1 MSQQTSRED
10 DGLLRAIFEAIN
22 QAMLIM
28 DRDGYI
34 KAANQRF
41 CQDFAYQADE
51 LVASTV
57 KKLIHPDYHQLFDG
71 FIKTVQINKH
81 FQSNCQF
88 LHNDLGPTNVLLRA
102 SSLDNGNENL
112 IIIIVNNSSSPAT
125 TSFLYPNEEYFSRIF
140 TLFPEAIAI
149 LDTIEGRYLN
159 VNDRFVSMLG
169 YDLEEIIGHT
179 PIELNLWYDNKD
191 QNLLLKQLQES
202 GEVHNFETRHRR
214 RDGEIHHFRISARFM
229 QSFNENY
236 VLSVSTDVNDYKLA
250 EEKINQQNTQL
261 QHAYEELT
269 ASYEQIEAYASE
281 IQESR
286 HNLIKS
292 EILYRAIF
300 ENTGTACLI
309 IDENA
314 RILLANQELIAW
326 SGYNLEELLSK
337 LSFIDLVAE
346 CDRPRLLDY
355 HYRRM
360 NTHDELPSQYEF
372 SWLHKNG
379 EIRQVLNT
387 ITMIPQTQQ
396 SIASLIDITEQ
407 KRLEIELRTM
417 ATIDYLTG
425 IYNRRTIM
433 EIGNTEFER
442 AKRYLQPLSVL
453 MLDID
458 HFKLVNDR
466 YGHAGGDQ
474 ALCDMV
480 NTCKESLRA
489 HDILGRMG
497 GEEFLVI
504 LPHTSVE
511 ETLIVANRLRQ
522 NISDTIINYAGSSF
536 AITVSIGLS
545 EIGILDST
553 IETAINRADHALYQ
567 AKQNGRNR
575 VELDLL
581 SLI

>member
-1 MSQQTSRED
+1 MSQQTSRKD

-22 QAMLIM
+22 QAILIM
-28 DRDGYI
+28 NRDGDI
-34 KAANQRF
+34 KAANQHF
-41 CQDFAYQADE
+41 CQDYAYQIHE
-51 LVASTV
+51 LVGSTV
-57 KKLIHPDYHQLFDG
+57 KKLIHPDCHQLFDG
-71 FIKTVQINKH
+71 FITTAQINKH
-81 FQSNCQF
+81 FQMNCQL
-88 LHNDLGPTNVLLRA
+88 LHNELGPTNVLLRA
-102 SSLDNGNENL
+102 TNLDIDNGNL
-112 IIIIVNNSSSPAT
+112 IILAVNNSSRPES
-125 TSFLYPNEEYFSRIF
+125 SFLYPNEEYFSRIF

-149 LDTIEGRYLN
+149 LDTIDGRYLN
-159 VNDRFVSMLG
+159 VNDRFVSMTG
-169 YDLEEIIGHT
+169 YGLEEIIGHT
-179 PIELNLWYDNKD
+179 PIELNLWHDKKD
-191 QNLLLKQLQES
+191 QHILIKQLLES

-214 RDGEIHHFRISARFM
+214 RDGEIRHFRISARFM
-229 QSFNENY
+229 QSFKETY
-236 VLSVSTDVNDYKLA
+236 LVSVSTDVTDYKLA
-250 EEKINQQNTQL
+250 EEKIHQQNKQL
-261 QHAYEELT
+261 QQAYEELS
-269 ASYEQIEAYASE
+269 ASFEQIEAYTAE

-286 HNLIKS
+286 QNLIKS

-300 ENTGTACLI
+300 ENTGTSCLI

-326 SGYNLEELLSK
+326 SGYSREELLGK

-346 CDRPRLLDY
+346 YDRPRLLDY
-355 HYRRM
+355 HYRRR
-360 NTHDELPSQYEF
+360 NTCDALPSQYEF

-379 EIRQVLNT
+379 DIRQVLNT
-387 ITMIPQTQQ
+387 MTMIPGTQQ

-458 HFKLVNDR
+458 HFKMVNDR
-466 YGHAGGDQ
+466 HGHAGGDQ

-480 NTCKESLRA
+480 NTCKESLRT

-536 AITVSIGLS
+536 SITVSIGLS

-553 IETAINRADHALYQ
+553 IEMAINRADHALYK